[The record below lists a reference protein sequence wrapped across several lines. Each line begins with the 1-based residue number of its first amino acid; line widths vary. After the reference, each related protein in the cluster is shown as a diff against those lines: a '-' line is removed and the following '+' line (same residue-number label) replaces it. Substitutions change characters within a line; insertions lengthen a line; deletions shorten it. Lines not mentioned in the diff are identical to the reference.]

1 MACLP
6 RFSCRFLFPA
16 QEGIFLT
23 RFSIILA
30 DTWLPL
36 SSTKRCGVLWTRLW
50 LEPLGLF
57 LPAFC
62 LISNHMDLESPCIPP
77 TWNVFKCVAKIVC
90 TSMSCLLS
98 LPILPMGGTS
108 RMCLH
113 VGLLSPTDPGYR
125 VLLRGFD
132 EAKVQYTHKKGSSR
146 YTSFERTLL
155 SIPPCRSALD
165 LPPPSREPCLAS
177 QRQDNPHTSCLSH
190 YAGSSSSP

>member
-98 LPILPMGGTS
+98 VPILPMGGTS
-108 RMCLH
+108 R
-113 VGLLSPTDPGYR
+113 
-125 VLLRGFD
+125 FD

-190 YAGSSSSP
+190 YAGSSSSL